1 MAGEEDLESERKQHT
16 QGVVKSSAAM
26 VGGKMAGGV
35 EEGVKQSCR
44 G

>member
-16 QGVVKSSAAM
+16 QGVVRSSAAM
-26 VGGKMAGGV
+26 VGGKMAGV
-35 EEGVKQSCR
+35 EEGVKQSCS